1 MAIEERMTVDT
12 DARVASR
19 INTPPLC
26 LIAFAV
32 ITFMFSLL
40 NAGAVPQGVEPVIIA
55 TGLIFGG
62 ITQLSAALIQIASG
76 DTLNGALF
84 ATFAS
89 FWIVLP
95 AFLEWFSKA
104 VPSGQAGHATG
115 LLLYTFAIV
124 AAMFL
129 LVSLRT
135 NVATVLALANL
146 VVTLVL
152 LGVGNYGGYLVPV
165 RIGGITGIILA
176 AQALYLAAAGICQ
189 YAYGRTVI
197 PLGPLGT
204 R

>member
-1 MAIEERMTVDT
+1 MTLSSALPPDR
-12 DARVASR
+12 RVAGR
-19 INTPPLC
+19 VNTPPLC

-40 NAGAVPQGVEPVIIA
+40 NAGAVPHAVVSIVIA

-62 ITQLSAALIQIASG
+62 ITQLSAALIQIGSD

-84 ATFAS
+84 CTFAS

-95 AFLEWFSKA
+95 AYLEWFSKG
-104 VPSGQAGHATG
+104 VPSAQAGHATG

-135 NVATVLALANL
+135 NVATLLALANL

-152 LGVGNYGGYLVPV
+152 LGVGNYGDHSVLVKV
-165 RIGGITGIILA
+165 GGVTGIILA
-176 AQALYLAAAGICQ
+176 AQALYLAAAGICE